1 MRRTWG
7 RAGWRLSVLAVAG
20 AISLLYVGGMFLND
34 AFDTAPIGWVDWL
47 WCAGLASFVLW
58 ADEARKLVTGR
69 RRSTGS
75 PGSRA

>member
-1 MRRTWG
+1 
-7 RAGWRLSVLAVAG
+7 VY
-20 AISLLYVGGMFLND
+20 IPFLND